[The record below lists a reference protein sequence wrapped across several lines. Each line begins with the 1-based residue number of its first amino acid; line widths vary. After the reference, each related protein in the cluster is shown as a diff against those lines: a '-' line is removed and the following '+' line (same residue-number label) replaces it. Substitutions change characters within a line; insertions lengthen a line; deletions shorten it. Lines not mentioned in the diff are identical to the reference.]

1 MLKWLIQKLLG
12 KTFMTEDKENILV
25 SNANDAESSI
35 KNAVSNE
42 NTDNGSSI
50 ANHQKSANSK
60 IAQPVERKFELAVFD
75 IDEQID
81 VNGRDRPEIRRVHS
95 DFPIIVKARSP
106 AELNEILNQ
115 YKMCGQIAKIIR
127 EIDPPANV
135 KAQANVSPQTKD
147 TAKEQVLD
155 TSSSQASSQTG
166 SLEKEVVKNTAAECV
181 KLTRPKPKIVTI
193 GDTQIKYDG
202 DKVYQKQWVKLN
214 QNEAGQIRVVNDS
227 NNKILNLNGKHIEI
241 LRWVMIEG
249 QDYDDDSTLK
259 FS

>member
-75 IDEQID
+75 INEEID
-81 VNGRDRPEIRRVHS
+81 ANGCDRPEIRRVHS

-115 YKMCGQIAKIIR
+115 YKMCGQVAKIIR

-166 SLEKEVVKNTAAECV
+166 SFEKEAVKDTIVECA
-181 KLTRPKPKIVTI
+181 TRPKPKIVTI

-202 DKVYQKQWVKLN
+202 DRVYQKQWVKLN

-241 LRWVMIEG
+241 LRWVMIED
-249 QDYDDDSTLK
+249 QDSDDDSTLK

>member
-1 MLKWLIQKLLG
+1 MA
-12 KTFMTEDKENILV
+12 EDKENILV

-42 NTDNGSSI
+42 NKDNGSSI
-50 ANHQKSANSK
+50 TNQQKPANSK
-60 IAQPVERKFELAVFD
+60 ITQPIERKFELAVFD
-75 IDEQID
+75 IDERTD
-81 VNGRDRPEIRRVHS
+81 VNGIDHPEMRRVHS

-115 YKMCGQIAKIIR
+115 YKMCGQVAKIIR

-135 KAQANVSPQTKD
+135 KVQANVSSQTQD

-155 TSSSQASSQTG
+155 TSPSQASSQASSQVSSQAS
-166 SLEKEVVKNTAAECV
+166 SLEKEVVKNTASECV
-181 KLTRPKPKIVTI
+181 KLVRPKPKIVTI

-214 QNEAGQIRVVNDS
+214 QNEAGQIRIVNDS

-241 LRWVMIEG
+241 LRWVMIED
-249 QDYDDDSTLK
+249 QDSDDDSTLK